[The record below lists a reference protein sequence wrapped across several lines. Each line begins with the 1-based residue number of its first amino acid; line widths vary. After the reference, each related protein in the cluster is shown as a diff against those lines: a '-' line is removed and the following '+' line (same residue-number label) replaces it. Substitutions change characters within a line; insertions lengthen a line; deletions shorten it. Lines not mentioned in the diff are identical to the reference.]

1 MRLSRLFGRTLRE
14 APAEADTAS
23 HRLLV
28 RAGAI
33 DQLGAGLYTL
43 LPFGLR
49 AQRKIEGAVRRELEG
64 VGAQEV
70 LMPVLQP
77 VELWQATGRDVA
89 YGPELYRLRDRR
101 ERGFVL
107 APTHE
112 EVVTRLAATFAR
124 SHRQL
129 PVTLF
134 QIQTKMRDEPR
145 PRAGLLRVREFTM
158 MDAYSF
164 DAGEA
169 GMDASFEVLREAFHR
184 LFAALGLPVVA
195 VQADSGAIGGKE
207 SVEFVLPSPAGEDTI
222 VRCTR
227 PACGYAANLEK
238 AEFRP
243 APGATPEA
251 PGGDPGDGGGQHPR
265 REDDRRPRGH
275 APGDRPLPDAQG
287 RLLPGRPRP
296 GSGGR
301 RGGLVFVGIRGDLAV
316 NETKLRRVLGTDDL
330 RLATDAE
337 VGAAG
342 PGGGVGLPGGG
353 ERGAHRRRPLRAR
366 GRGPGGGGQPGGPAP
381 APRPVRAGLHGR
393 HRGGHRHRPGGRP
406 LPPLR
411 GAPHA
416 GEGDRAGAH
425 LQAGGALQRGA
436 GGALP
441 RLRRGA
447 SSPCGWAATGSA
459 SGAPWRA
466 AVEAGHDERGIVW
479 PPALAPYSV
488 HLVALGYD
496 QPDLTP
502 VADALYQELQEAGLS
517 VLLDDRAES
526 AGVKLNDAD
535 LLGLPLR
542 VTLGPR
548 GLRQGESSLA
558 ALAGHGGDAR
568 PSPWKAPGRASPL
581 PRSGASPA
589 RRSAPPETGAATR

>member
-129 PVTLF
+129 PATLF

-164 DAGEA
+164 DASAA

-195 VQADSGAIGGKE
+195 VQADSGAIGGQE

-222 VRCTR
+222 VRCPR

-238 AEFRP
+238 AELRP
-243 APGATPEA
+243 APGATPGA
-251 PGGDPGDGGGQHPR
+251 PEGETPAMEEVSTPGVKTIDALAATLGIDPSQTLKAVFYRAGPGPGA
-265 REDDRRPRGH
+265 ED
-275 APGDRPLPDAQG
+275 A
-287 RLLPGRPRP
+287 
-296 GSGGR
+296 
-301 RGGLVFVGIRGDLAV
+301 GGLVFVGIRGDLAV
-316 NETKLRRVLGTDDL
+316 NETKLRRVLDTDDL

-342 PGGGVGLPGGG
+342 LV
-353 ERGAHRRRPLRAR
+353 A
-366 GRGPGGGGQPGGPAP
+366 
-381 APRPVRAGLHGR
+381 
-393 HRGGHRHRPGGRP
+393 
-406 LPPLR
+406 
-411 GAPHA
+411 
-416 GEGDRAGAH
+416 
-425 LQAGGALQRGA
+425 
-436 GGALP
+436 
-441 RLRRGA
+441 
-447 SSPCGWAATGSA
+447 GSA
-459 SGAPWRA
+459 SPVGVSGVRTVVDRSVPEAGGLVAGGNREGLHLRHVLYGRDYTAGTVADIGTARAGDLCPRCGGPLTLEKGIELGHIFKLGVRYSEVLGARYLDSEGRQQPLWMGCYGIGVGRTLA
-466 AVEAGHDERGIVW
+466 GAVEAGHDERGIVW

-496 QPDLTP
+496 QPDLAP

-517 VLLDDRAES
+517 VLLDDRVES

-548 GLRQGESSLA
+548 GLRQGEIELRWRA
-558 ALAGHGGDAR
+558 TGETRTIPLEGAGAR
-568 PSPWKAPGRASPL
+568 VATAHSAQFG
-581 PRSGASPA
+581 
-589 RRSAPPETGAATR
+589 APPETGTATR